1 MYEKLADV
9 RLKNGEVVEAGVV
22 LGPDKEWCDRVQQLL
37 LHKGDIWNWQNT
49 AMLREPLGIEPRFH
63 ILHRNGQPFSHILIT
78 EFNGVGLLGHV
89 WTQPEDRGCGAAS
102 RLMER
107 AMNDF
112 RERDGQAIY
121 LATGYDTPP
130 YHIYRK
136 LGFEGIEPQ
145 SGIMSFFTTSQ
156 EEFEAQYFAPG
167 EAVIEPLD
175 WQHWPVASALFAG
188 DWPQAVRCAPLKL
201 FGRTLTEGQLLPA
214 IHAQRTGT
222 GDSKQTFALVKPA
235 NGAVVGLA
243 ATCGDPIWPQTRLID
258 VFCHPNFGYLAA
270 DLLQAVTRN
279 THEHLIAYSDE
290 TDEEKAQLLRA
301 AGFQFMAQL
310 PQWLPA
316 DAACSRLI
324 NINVWTRT

>member
-1 MYEKLADV
+1 MA
-9 RLKNGEVVEAGVV
+9 
-22 LGPDKEWCDRVQQLL
+22 Q
-37 LHKGDIWNWQNT
+37 
-49 AMLREPLGIEPRFH
+49 
-63 ILHRNGQPFSHILIT
+63 
-78 EFNGVGLLGHV
+78 
-89 WTQPEDRGCGAAS
+89 
-102 RLMER
+102 
-107 AMNDF
+107 F
-112 RERDGQAIY
+112 RERGGHAIY

-167 EAVIEPLD
+167 ETVIEPLD
-175 WQHWPVASALFAG
+175 WQHWPVASALFTG

-222 GDSKQTFALVKPA
+222 GDSKRTFALVKPA

-243 ATCGDPIWPQTRLID
+243 ATCSDPIWPQTRLID

-270 DLLQAVTRN
+270 DLLQMVTHN
-279 THEHLIAYSDE
+279 TNERLIAYSDE
-290 TDEEKAQLLRA
+290 SDEKKTQLLRA

-316 DAACSRLI
+316 DAARSRLI